1 VGVIAGL
8 DVSVERGEEVLQG
21 GRRRGLRL
29 GRHLEGVGAKQEGGE
44 RTTAR
49 EGSTRCEKTGSLR
62 RQSAQGF
69 FFGLLY
75 FLVFFRAFE
84 KNSKRF

>member
-1 VGVIAGL
+1 LVRDLDSVGVIAGL

-69 FFGLLY
+69 F
-75 FLVFFRAFE
+75 LVYYTF
-84 KNSKRF
+84 